1 MHIDLFLHVLLMLV
15 VANGTPV
22 ITGLLFRERMAWPLD
37 GGRQF
42 IDGRRLFGA
51 SKTLRGIVM
60 AVLASALLAPLI
72 GLAPADGALTG
83 LLAMTGDL
91 VSSFSKRRL
100 GYQHGCASPL
110 LDQLPESCLPL
121 WVLGPA
127 TGASLADM
135 AAAVAAFTVLDL
147 LVSRLYRPDQALCR

>member
-1 MHIDLFLHVLLMLV
+1 MDIELILHLLLMLV
-15 VANGTPV
+15 IANGTPV
-22 ITGLLFRERMAWPLD
+22 VTGLLFRERMAWPLD

-60 AVLASALLAPLI
+60 AVVASALLAPVI
-72 GLAPADGALTG
+72 GLTPADGALAG

-100 GYQHGCASPL
+100 GYQPGCASPL

-127 TGASLADM
+127 TGASVADM
-135 AAAVAAFTVLDL
+135 AVAVVAFTVLDL